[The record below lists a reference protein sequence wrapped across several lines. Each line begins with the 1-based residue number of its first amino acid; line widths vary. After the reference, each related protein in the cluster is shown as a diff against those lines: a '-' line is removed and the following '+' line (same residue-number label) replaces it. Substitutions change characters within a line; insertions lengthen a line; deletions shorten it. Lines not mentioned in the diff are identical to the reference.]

1 MTNVRPLN
9 NNALVEIIKEHAG
22 VARAGS
28 GESPNRGR
36 LVEVTVSGYHLTA
49 SAGFEM
55 DAHALKEYWDKH
67 TGKIVRWEEY
77 ADSGQ
82 KFTEDGK
89 EYALIPW
96 WRITAFEEDNESQTS
111 KEES

>member
-1 MTNVRPLN
+1 MRTKPLN

-22 VARAGS
+22 VARSGS
-28 GESPNRGR
+28 GDSPNRGL
-36 LVEVTVSGYHLTA
+36 LVEVTVSSYHLTA

-55 DAHALKEYWDKH
+55 DSPTLREYWNKYI
-67 TGKIVRWEEY
+67 GKIVRWEEY

-82 KFTEDGK
+82 KFTENGK

-96 WRITAFEEDNESQTS
+96 WRITAIEEDDEPKTS